1 VKEYAVDV
9 VVVGAGPAGIMAALA
24 AASHGRKAALVE
36 RQPSPGVKLCATGG
50 GRGNLTNTLPEED
63 FLRRFGRKARF
74 VAPAL
79 RSFGPRR
86 LRSFLNES
94 GVPTTVEDGWRV
106 YPVSGRASDVRDALV
121 RRLGRSG
128 VELFVGAEVDGLIG
142 SSGRVLGVRS
152 TAGTFSCRAVVLAA
166 GGMTRSDLGGNESG
180 YALAKQAGHSIV
192 RPLPAL
198 SPIRASDPW
207 VGRLAGVVL
216 PNAGLRAG
224 RGGAGAV
231 SSGSVLF
238 THSGISGPAALD
250 ISGFVAESLAA
261 GPIELLLNCDQDSG
275 REEWLHRFRE
285 WRKAHGARRIVNL
298 LDMALPASFAE
309 VVAETAGVNPA
320 RVAAELTADE
330 TGRLIE
336 SLTGLHITA
345 VGVGSMDEAMVTRGG
360 VELSEVDP
368 KRLASR
374 KAPGLFFAGEILD
387 VDGPTGGFN
396 LQWAFS
402 SGWLAGYNSNFQ
414 V

>member
-1 VKEYAVDV
+1 
-9 VVVGAGPAGIMAALA
+9 
-24 AASHGRKAALVE
+24 
-36 RQPSPGVKLCATGG
+36 
-50 GRGNLTNTLPEED
+50 
-63 FLRRFGRKARF
+63 
-74 VAPAL
+74 
-79 RSFGPRR
+79 
-86 LRSFLNES
+86 
-94 GVPTTVEDGWRV
+94 
-106 YPVSGRASDVRDALV
+106 
-121 RRLGRSG
+121 
-128 VELFVGAEVDGLIG
+128 
-142 SSGRVLGVRS
+142 
-152 TAGTFSCRAVVLAA
+152 VLAA

-285 WRKAHGARRIVNL
+285 WRKAHGARRVVNL

-336 SLTGLHITA
+336 SLTGLNITA

-402 SGWLAGYNSNFQ
+402 SGWLAGYNSNFH